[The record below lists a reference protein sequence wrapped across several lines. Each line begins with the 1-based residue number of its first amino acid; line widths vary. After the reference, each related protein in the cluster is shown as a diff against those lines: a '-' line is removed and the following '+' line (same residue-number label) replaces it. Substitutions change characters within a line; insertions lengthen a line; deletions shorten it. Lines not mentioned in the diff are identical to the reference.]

1 MTTLILAR
9 RREPLQSLR
18 SEGSKGKTSTVG
30 AIVANMNGINDD
42 KQHGVGTTNNKAVDK
57 GKSSTIGR
65 IIACLT
71 RVAAMA
77 IFVAISLLQSNS
89 TMKATVNYAGTSLS
103 ATSMALLGKTTATMT
118 LASAFPINVDDSR
131 IDEDAKLIPL
141 PELVRSAQAANTSC
155 PPGATPILDT
165 IRHHLHDD
173 ELPHRKIP
181 RIIHITSKSRCATPK
196 VQALVEQWRF
206 ANYSLFFH
214 DDDAVDKLFR
224 HPKSQKTFP
233 LLNETLMCVTNGA
246 TKADLWRYLALYT
259 YGGVYT
265 DIDDSPVGFNEHTI
279 QPDDD
284 SWFPIEGLGIVAQ
297 FFFASSPGHPVMKYA
312 IDFGIQNLRNIVN
325 VMRNNPARSTGP
337 GALKNAF
344 IMLMN
349 GTSNGY
355 IDAGLYKGISS
366 PRNMTV
372 VGSKTNSAEYVNRQ
386 GLNAGDKSAYYK
398 ALGIEHF
405 HQTSRYPQQGRISCM
420 EHIRR
425 TNGTYKVAKY
435 RFDEATGQYVEA

>member
-1 MTTLILAR
+1 
-9 RREPLQSLR
+9 
-18 SEGSKGKTSTVG
+18 
-30 AIVANMNGINDD
+30 MNGINDGE
-42 KQHGVGTTNNKAVDK
+42 QHRSSSTTNNKAVDN
-57 GKSSTIGR
+57 GKPSTFSR
-65 IIACLT
+65 IIGCLT
-71 RVAAMA
+71 RVAAVA
-77 IFVAISLLQSNS
+77 IFFAISLMQSNS
-89 TMKATVNYAGTSLS
+89 TMRATVNYAGTSLS
-103 ATSMALLGKTTATMT
+103 ATSMALLGNTTATMM
-118 LASAFPINVDDSR
+118 LASAFPTNGENSR
-131 IDEDAKLIPL
+131 VNEEEKLIPL
-141 PELVRSAQAANTSC
+141 PELVGSAQAANTSC

-165 IRHHLHDD
+165 IRHHHHDD

-196 VQALVEQWRF
+196 VQALVQQWRF

-214 DDDAVDKLFR
+214 DDDAVDRLFR

-265 DIDDSPVGFNEHTI
+265 DVDDTPVGFNENTI

-325 VMRNNPARSTGP
+325 VMRNNPARNTGP

-344 IMLMN
+344 ILLMN

-355 IDAGLYKGISS
+355 IDAGLFEGILS

-372 VGSKTNSAEYVNRQ
+372 VGSKSNSAEYVNRQ
-386 GLNAGDKSAYYK
+386 GLNAGDKAAYYK

-405 HQTSRYPQQGRISCM
+405 HQTSRYPGRGQISCM

-435 RFDEATGQYVEA
+435 RFDEAIGQYVEA

>member
-1 MTTLILAR
+1 
-9 RREPLQSLR
+9 
-18 SEGSKGKTSTVG
+18 
-30 AIVANMNGINDD
+30 MNGINDD
-42 KQHGVGTTNNKAVDK
+42 EQHRGSGNVNKLAEN
-57 GKSSTIGR
+57 GKSSTFSR

-77 IFVAISLLQSNS
+77 IFVALSLLQSNS
-89 TMKATVNYAGTSLS
+89 TMKTTVNYAGTSLS
-103 ATSMALLGKTTATMT
+103 ARSMALLGNTTATMM
-118 LASAFPINVDDSR
+118 LASAFPINGGDSHL
-131 IDEDAKLIPL
+131 IEEAKLIPL
-141 PELVRSAQAANTSC
+141 PELVRSTKAANTSC

-165 IRHHLHDD
+165 IRHHHHRDD
-173 ELPHRKIP
+173 ELLHRKIP
-181 RIIHITSKSRCATPK
+181 RIIHITSKSRCATPR

-214 DDDAVDKLFR
+214 DDDAVDSLFR
-224 HPKSQKTFP
+224 HPTSQKTFP

-246 TKADLWRYLALYT
+246 TKADLWRYLVLYT

-265 DIDDSPVGFNEHTI
+265 DIDDTPVGFNEHTI

-312 IDFGIQNLRNIVN
+312 INFGINNLRNIVN
-325 VMRNNPARSTGP
+325 VMRNNPARNTGP

-355 IDAGLYKGISS
+355 IDAGLFEGILS

-386 GLNAGDKSAYYK
+386 GLNPRDKAAYYK

-405 HQTSRYPQQGRISCM
+405 HQTNRYPPRGQISCM

-425 TNGTYKVAKY
+425 RNGTYKVANY
-435 RFDEATGQYVEA
+435 FFDDALGQYVEAYM